1 MLEAAIE
8 DVERD
13 ISEAPD
19 DPAELDRA
27 LQWLL
32 SAARPLANLRLD

>member
-8 DVERD
+8 DVEQD
-13 ISEAPD
+13 VAEAPD
-19 DPAELDRA
+19 DPAELARA

-32 SAARPLANLRLD
+32 ASARPLLDLRLD

>member
-13 ISEAPD
+13 VAEAPT
-19 DPAELDRA
+19 DPTELARA

-32 SAARPLANLRLD
+32 AAARPLADLRLD